1 VNGAVIVVNCA
12 ELETNV
18 LAVITSFAATLVL
31 NEADAIPNEPDID
44 DAICTEPDSN
54 PVGNEVKNDPV
65 SELVTNEAV

>member
-44 DAICTEPDSN
+44 DAI
-54 PVGNEVKNDPV
+54 
-65 SELVTNEAV
+65 